1 MPSLSGILR
10 CGVAAIGLLACAVLL
25 GGLLSYKRISARD
38 MQVEE
43 VVQIHVDGNTV
54 VKDYGAGAG
63 KLAFERGFH
72 SQTYGFSPF
81 ADKST
86 VFSVTKNDWSL
97 QR

>member
-1 MPSLSGILR
+1 MTLQ
-10 CGVAAIGLLACAVLL
+10 VL
-25 GGLLSYKRISARD
+25 
-38 MQVEE
+38 E

-86 VFSVTKNDWSL
+86 VFSVTNE
-97 QR
+97 